1 MERLFFT
8 LCSSLVACL
17 MCAAAKAQTTATDP
31 AVVGARSGPGQ
42 CAPWLKHQIGKLHSD
57 QILDL
62 CALTAGKAVLLVN
75 TASFCGYTP
84 QFKGLE
90 ALYQARKEQGL
101 TIIGFPSDDFFQ
113 EADAEAETADV
124 CYINYGVTFPMTVA
138 IKVRG
143 RNAHPVFR
151 HLHEASQP
159 TWNFNKYLV
168 DRDGVIVEHF
178 GSNTAPDSAALNAAI
193 ARVLAV
199 PGR

>member
-1 MERLFFT
+1 MGRLAKRLF
-8 LCSSLVACL
+8 SSMLACVL
-17 MCAAAKAQTTATDP
+17 GTAANAQTGASVP
-31 AVVGARSGPGQ
+31 AAGGAASGAGECPS
-42 CAPWLKHQIGKLHSD
+42 WLQHKIGKLHSD
-57 QILDL
+57 QTLDL

-90 ALYQARKEQGL
+90 ALYQAHKEQGL
-101 TIIGFPSDDFFQ
+101 TVIGFPSDDFFQ

-124 CYINYGVTFPMTVA
+124 CYINYGVTFPMTSA

-151 HLHEASQP
+151 HLHEAGQP

-168 DRDGVIVEHF
+168 DRNGTIVEHF
-178 GSNTAPDSAALNAAI
+178 GSNTAPDSAALSAAI
-193 ARVLAV
+193 DRVLSEPV
-199 PGR
+199 R